1 MQIGI
6 KSLIAPV
13 FWKTHNQI
21 KNHTYTHYWL
31 PGGRGGTKSS
41 FISLEIILGL
51 MEHPGRH
58 AIALR
63 KVGVTLRESVFSQL
77 EWAISTL
84 GAYDKWEIRISPLSM
99 TYKPN
104 GNKIIFRGL
113 DDTEKLKSIKLP
125 KGYLAYAWFEE
136 LSEFSSLDEINNALQ
151 SIMRGGQL
159 FWIFYSYNP
168 PESINNWVNA
178 ECVIPK
184 GNRVVQ
190 KSCYLDVPRDWLGE
204 PFFYEAE
211 DMKIRRPEKWK
222 WQYMGVP
229 TGTGGEV
236 FRNVSAMTMTDE
248 QINQFDHIRAGL
260 DWGWSI
266 DPLAYIEFQ
275 YDRMRKS
282 IYIYHEYVGLHI
294 SNERIAQHIRKRQ
307 PPCPVVCDSADLRA
321 ISAIRSMGV
330 QAQPCVKGPYS
341 VRSTTQFLTD
351 DIEHIYIDPKRCPNA
366 YREFTTYELEKD
378 KYGNFKSDFPDKN
391 NHCIDAVRYGIGER
405 HIKAARSNLY

>member
-136 LSEFSSLDEINNALQ
+136 LSEFS
-151 SIMRGGQL
+151 
-159 FWIFYSYNP
+159 
-168 PESINNWVNA
+168 
-178 ECVIPK
+178 
-184 GNRVVQ
+184 
-190 KSCYLDVPRDWLGE
+190 
-204 PFFYEAE
+204 
-211 DMKIRRPEKWK
+211 
-222 WQYMGVP
+222 
-229 TGTGGEV
+229 
-236 FRNVSAMTMTDE
+236 
-248 QINQFDHIRAGL
+248 
-260 DWGWSI
+260 
-266 DPLAYIEFQ
+266 
-275 YDRMRKS
+275 
-282 IYIYHEYVGLHI
+282 
-294 SNERIAQHIRKRQ
+294 
-307 PPCPVVCDSADLRA
+307 
-321 ISAIRSMGV
+321 
-330 QAQPCVKGPYS
+330 
-341 VRSTTQFLTD
+341 
-351 DIEHIYIDPKRCPNA
+351 
-366 YREFTTYELEKD
+366 
-378 KYGNFKSDFPDKN
+378 
-391 NHCIDAVRYGIGER
+391 
-405 HIKAARSNLY
+405 